1 MISTFYQPAPNGE
14 VRLNIITARRQSGLF
29 PGWGPKV

>member
-1 MISTFYQPAPNGE
+1 MISTYYQPAPNSNNQPR
-14 VRLNIITARRQSGLF
+14 VLPSRTNTGLF

>member
-1 MISTFYQPAPNGE
+1 MISTFYQPLPNSDARPT
-14 VRLNIITARRQSGLF
+14 VIPARRESGVF

>member
-14 VRLNIITARRQSGLF
+14 VRPNVIPARREPGYF